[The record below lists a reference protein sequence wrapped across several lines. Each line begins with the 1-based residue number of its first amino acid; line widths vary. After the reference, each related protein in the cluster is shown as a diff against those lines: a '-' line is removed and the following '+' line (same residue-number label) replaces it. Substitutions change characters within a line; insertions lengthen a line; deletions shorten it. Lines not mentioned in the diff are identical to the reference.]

1 MPTGFSFATEI
12 AAPAERVYECLT
24 DLEGYGAWMS
34 GLVHVERLSGGPF
47 AAGTRWRKV
56 RRFDRR
62 ESREVFEVAAADP
75 PHELALQVDG
85 KQGSSGKGVY
95 RFHYRLTDGAG
106 GSETTSL
113 ELQVEID
120 LPGVVAKLLGRMARG
135 SLKQAI
141 ANDTAA
147 MKAFLESNQG
157 NR

>member
-1 MPTGFSFATEI
+1 MPTGFSFTTEI

-34 GLVHVERLSGGPF
+34 GLVRVERLSGGPF

-62 ESREVFEVAAADP
+62 ESREVFEAAAADP
-75 PHELALQVDG
+75 PHDLELRVDG
-85 KQGSSGKGVY
+85 TQGTSGKGVY
-95 RFHYRLTDGAG
+95 RFHYRLTEGAG
-106 GSETTSL
+106 GPGTTCL
-113 ELQVEID
+113 ELRVEID

-141 ANDTAA
+141 AKDTAA
-147 MKAFLESNQG
+147 MKAFLESDQG
-157 NR
+157 SR

>member
-1 MPTGFSFATEI
+1 MPTGFSFTTEI

-34 GLVHVERLSGGPF
+34 GLVRVERLSGGPF

-62 ESREVFEVAAADP
+62 ESREVFEAAAADP
-75 PHELALQVDG
+75 PHDLALRVDG
-85 KQGSSGKGVY
+85 TQGTSGKGVY
-95 RFHYRLTDGAG
+95 RFHYRLTEGTG
-106 GSETTSL
+106 GRGTTCL

-141 ANDTAA
+141 AKDTAA

-157 NR
+157 SR

>member
-1 MPTGFSFATEI
+1 MPTGFSFTTEI
-12 AAPAERVYECLT
+12 AAPAQRVYQCLT

-75 PHELALQVDG
+75 PRELALQVDG

-95 RFHYRLTDGAG
+95 RFRYRLTDGAG
-106 GSETTSL
+106 GRETTSL

>member
-1 MPTGFSFATEI
+1 MPTGFSFTTEI

-34 GLVHVERLSGGPF
+34 GLVRVERLSGGPF

-62 ESREVFEVAAADP
+62 ESREVFEAAAADP
-75 PHELALQVDG
+75 PHDLALRVDG
-85 KQGSSGKGVY
+85 TQGTSGKGVY
-95 RFHYRLTDGAG
+95 RFHYRLTEGAG
-106 GSETTSL
+106 GRGTTCL

-141 ANDTAA
+141 AKDTAA

-157 NR
+157 SR